1 MSQNSSCGRLEKW
14 HERSSSNFGSM
25 KRLQKSKDVLLGS
38 QEMLTVGNPRS
49 PVANIQKIGRA
60 TGGVH

>member
-1 MSQNSSCGRLEKW
+1 
-14 HERSSSNFGSM
+14 M

-38 QEMLTVGNPRS
+38 QEMLTGGSPRS